1 MKYKVTL
8 LLCAFAACCM
18 QAKAKGI
25 YPVDIDNYAFDRHGD
40 YMVVDMALLFAST
53 EVESSKAQIF
63 TPMIVSEK
71 GDTVALPSVG
81 IYGRQRYL
89 QYLRNGRKPV
99 GMTEGKVFKASERP
113 DTLAYHAD
121 TDFLDWMDTSRLIV
135 RRSVYG
141 CTNCLV
147 DSRTDELAEYFKA
160 DPAIPEIVYFETAD
174 IAPVT
179 ESIEG
184 NAFVDFPV
192 NKTYINP
199 SYRNNMRELG
209 KIQASIDTV
218 LNDKDV
224 TITEVWLKGYASP
237 ESPYSHNRELAIGRT
252 EALKKHIGNL
262 YKFREGIIA
271 TDFEPEDWQGLRKL
285 VEKSNLANRDEIL
298 SLIDTDMDPDAKE
311 MKIKKAYPDDYRFML
326 ENFYP
331 GLRHTDYRVSYQV
344 NRFDNIDKIREV
356 MRKRPSRLTLRDF
369 FLLGAAAEP
378 GSEEFNNVYETAVR
392 MYPDNPVANINA
404 ANAALRRRDFATAQ
418 KYLERAGDSPEA
430 MYAKGALAFAM
441 GELDNA
447 EALMLKALPL
457 IPAARSTLDEIIRI
471 RKNQA
476 LKEKSIT
483 LQGD

>member
-1 MKYKVTL
+1 
-8 LLCAFAACCM
+8 
-18 QAKAKGI
+18 
-25 YPVDIDNYAFDRHGD
+25 
-40 YMVVDMALLFAST
+40 
-53 EVESSKAQIF
+53 
-63 TPMIVSEK
+63 
-71 GDTVALPSVG
+71 
-81 IYGRQRYL
+81 
-89 QYLRNGRKPV
+89 
-99 GMTEGKVFKASERP
+99 
-113 DTLAYHAD
+113 
-121 TDFLDWMDTSRLIV
+121 
-135 RRSVYG
+135 
-141 CTNCLV
+141 
-147 DSRTDELAEYFKA
+147 
-160 DPAIPEIVYFETAD
+160 
-174 IAPVT
+174 
-179 ESIEG
+179 
-184 NAFVDFPV
+184 
-192 NKTYINP
+192 
-199 SYRNNMRELG
+199 
-209 KIQASIDTV
+209 
-218 LNDKDV
+218 
-224 TITEVWLKGYASP
+224 
-237 ESPYSHNRELAIGRT
+237 
-252 EALKKHIGNL
+252 
-262 YKFREGIIA
+262 
-271 TDFEPEDWQGLRKL
+271 
-285 VEKSNLANRDEIL
+285 
-298 SLIDTDMDPDAKE
+298 MDPDAKE